1 MHFFLFSDHVL
12 KVINLE
18 TGDVIRAE
26 ADGQIMCVSFNSKD
40 EYLAVT
46 ATDGM
51 LRVFDI
57 TLPKVEISEAVTV
70 RICSRI
76 NDIE

>member
-1 MHFFLFSDHVL
+1 M

-18 TGDVIRAE
+18 TGDVIRVE
-26 ADGQIMCVSFNSKD
+26 TDGQIMCVSFNSKD

-57 TLPKVEISEAVTV
+57 TLPKSEVPEPVTV

-76 NDIE
+76 IDIE

>member
-1 MHFFLFSDHVL
+1 M

-18 TGDVIRAE
+18 TGDVVRAE
-26 ADGQIMCVSFNSKD
+26 ADGQIMCVSFNSKN

-51 LRVFDI
+51 LRIFDI
-57 TLPKVEISEAVTV
+57 TLPNGEVPEPITF

-76 NDIE
+76 IDIE